1 MRTLVYYHADCLD
14 GFGAAFA
21 AWLALGD
28 TATFRAMHHG
38 DHWSSDEVRNATVY
52 ILDYSFSRTSL
63 MQMAALATSVTLLDH
78 HVSALAQFIPETA
91 DASRRY
97 EYHDTESKLHLL
109 FDMDKSGARLSWEHF
124 HGEQVMP
131 LPLRH
136 IEDQDLWRFALPGTR
151 AFCRQLRLGAFDFSA
166 WQHAFMAM
174 NSPETEIYRLAL
186 QRGDAIEAFFMQEVR
201 QLATSRL
208 VCSARLRG
216 EPADALQALRHG
228 QATLGKETRV
238 WHAIPGLAINANA
251 LFASELGHQL
261 AQRSGTFGL
270 IWQLA
275 ADGEIKVSLRS
286 EGAVDVA
293 AIAARYGGGG
303 HRKAA
308 GFRLDRASFFDEV
321 LGDVAPPSAASPL

>member
-38 DHWSSDEVRNATVY
+38 DRWTHDEVRNATVY

-63 MQMAALATSVTLLDH
+63 MQMAELAASVTLLDH
-78 HVSALAQFIPETA
+78 HVSAMAQFIPDTHH
-91 DASRRY
+91 ASRRY
-97 EYHDTESKLHLL
+97 EHHDTANKLHLL
-109 FDMDKSGARLSWEHF
+109 FDMDKSGVRLSWEHF
-124 HGEQVMP
+124 HGDQAMP
-131 LPLRH
+131 LALQH

-151 AFCRQLRLGAFDFSA
+151 AFCRQLRLAAFDFSA

-174 NSPETEIYRLAL
+174 HSAETEVYRQAL
-186 QRGDAIEAFFMQEVR
+186 QRGEAIEAFVMQEVR
-201 QLATSRL
+201 QLASSRL
-208 VCSARLRG
+208 VCPAQLRG

-228 QATLGKETRV
+228 QPTLGKETQV

-251 LFASELGHQL
+251 LFASELGHLL

-286 EGAVDVA
+286 EGTVDVA
-293 AIAARYGGGG
+293 AIATRYGGGG
-303 HRKAA
+303 HRQAA

-321 LGDVAPPSAASPL
+321 LGGATPPSATAPL